1 MQCKDIERLIIVS
14 SEEELSPEESRAVEQ
29 HLEHC
34 VHCARLRD
42 DLEKIRLG
50 ITTMPKPVLPP
61 DLAQKTRQRCLDEM
75 RLQPAPEKRVFS
87 RIRSYSVPI
96 CVWAA
101 LIPLVILTVL
111 LIAPVIK
118 EIRLGESL
126 TFESAAALTLL
137 IQNAAMLFF
146 APILIRK
153 YRLKRK
159 NVNGFPMNANAS

>member
-14 SEEELSPEESRAVEQ
+14 SEEELSPEELKIMER

-34 VHCARLRD
+34 AHCTRLRD

-50 ITTMPKPVLPP
+50 ITTMPKPVLPA
-61 DLAQKTRQRCLDEM
+61 DLAQKTRQKCLDEIRM
-75 RLQPAPEKRVFS
+75 QPAPAKRVFS
-87 RIRSYSVPI
+87 RIRSYPVPI
-96 CVWAA
+96 YVWVA
-101 LIPLVILTVL
+101 LVPLIIFTVL

-118 EIRLGESL
+118 EISLDESL

-146 APILIRK
+146 APILIRR
-153 YRLKRK
+153 YRSKREK
-159 NVNGFPMNANAS
+159 TNGIPMNANAS

>member
-14 SEEELSPEESRAVEQ
+14 SKEELSPEESQAVEQ

-34 VHCARLRD
+34 AHCARLRD

-75 RLQPAPEKRVFS
+75 RLQPASAKKVFS
-87 RIRSYSVPI
+87 RIRSYPI
-96 CVWAA
+96 PIYVWAA
-101 LIPLVILTVL
+101 FVLLIIFTVL
-111 LIAPVIK
+111 LVAPVIK
-118 EIRLGESL
+118 EIRLDESL

-146 APILIRK
+146 APILIRR
-153 YRLKRK
+153 YRAQRK
-159 NVNGFPMNANAS
+159 NTNGFPMNANAS

>member
-14 SEEELSPEESRAVEQ
+14 SEEELSPEESKAVEQ

-34 VHCARLRD
+34 ANCARLRD

-50 ITTMPKPVLPP
+50 ITTMPKPLLPP
-61 DLAQKTRQRCLDEM
+61 DLAQKTRQRCLDEI
-75 RLQPAPEKRVFS
+75 RLQPAAAKRVFS
-87 RIRSYSVPI
+87 RIRSYPIPKYVWVALVP
-96 CVWAA
+96 
-101 LIPLVILTVL
+101 LIIFTVL

-118 EIRLGESL
+118 EIRLDGSL
-126 TFESAAALTLL
+126 TFESAVALSLL

-153 YRLKRK
+153 YRSKRE
-159 NVNGFPMNANAS
+159 NTNGIPMNLNAS

>member
-14 SEEELSPEESRAVEQ
+14 SAEELSPEESKAVKQ

-34 VHCARLRD
+34 AHCAQLRD

-50 ITTMPKPVLPP
+50 ITTMPKHLLPP

-75 RLQPAPEKRVFS
+75 RLRSAPAKRVFS
-87 RIRSYSVPI
+87 RIRSYPI
-96 CVWAA
+96 PKYVWAA

-118 EIRLGESL
+118 EIRLDESL

-146 APILIRK
+146 APILIRR
-153 YRLKRK
+153 YRSKRE
-159 NVNGFPMNANAS
+159 NTNGISMNANAS

>member
-1 MQCKDIERLIIVS
+1 MQCKDIQRLIIVS
-14 SEEELSPEESRAVEQ
+14 SEEELSPEESKAVEQ

-34 VHCARLRD
+34 AHCARLRD
-42 DLEKIRLG
+42 ELEKIRLG
-50 ITTMPKPVLPP
+50 ITTMPQPALPP
-61 DLAQKTRQRCLDEM
+61 DLAQKTRQRCFDEM
-75 RLQPAPEKRVFS
+75 RLKPAPAKRAFS
-87 RIRSYSVPI
+87 RIRSYPVPKY
-96 CVWAA
+96 VWAA

-146 APILIRK
+146 APILIRR
-153 YRLKRK
+153 YRSRRE
-159 NVNGFPMNANAS
+159 NTNGFPMNANAS

>member
-34 VHCARLRD
+34 AHCASLRD

-50 ITTMPKPVLPP
+50 ITTMPKPVLPL
-61 DLAQKTRQRCLDEM
+61 DLAQKTRERCLDEM
-75 RLQPAPEKRVFS
+75 RLQPASAKRVFS
-87 RIRSYSVPI
+87 RFRSYPVPTY
-96 CVWAA
+96 VWAA

-111 LIAPVIK
+111 LVAPVIK
-118 EIRLGESL
+118 EIRLDKSL

-153 YRLKRK
+153 YRSQRK
-159 NVNGFPMNANAS
+159 NMNGFPMNANAS